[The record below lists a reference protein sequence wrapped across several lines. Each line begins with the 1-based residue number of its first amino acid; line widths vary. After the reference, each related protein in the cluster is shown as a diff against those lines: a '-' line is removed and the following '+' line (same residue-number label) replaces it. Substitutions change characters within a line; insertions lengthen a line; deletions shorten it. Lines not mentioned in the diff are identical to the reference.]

1 MPDLRSLLE
10 YSYGVVGLRE
20 SGLTHEAIAAQ
31 TGLTRT
37 GVFNTCRRFAA
48 RGVAGLRS
56 GPRGPEPGTGRLL
69 DTRQEATVR
78 ELVCRHAPDQLG
90 GVTEDPMGVGGGR
103 F

>member
-20 SGLTHEAIAAQ
+20 SGLTYEAIAAH

-48 RGVAGLRS
+48 PGGGGLAQRTAWPGAGLACS
-56 GPRGPEPGTGRLL
+56 FE
-69 DTRQEATVR
+69 QTVW
-78 ELVCRHAPDQLG
+78 
-90 GVTEDPMGVGGGR
+90 
-103 F
+103 